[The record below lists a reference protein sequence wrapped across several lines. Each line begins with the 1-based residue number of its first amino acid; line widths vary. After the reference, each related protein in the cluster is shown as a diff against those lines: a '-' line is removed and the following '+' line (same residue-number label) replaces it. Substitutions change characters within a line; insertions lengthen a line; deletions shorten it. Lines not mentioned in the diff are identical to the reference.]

1 MLTQWVHKVHM
12 PTSSWSRVC
21 HPLLRQQSDDQYY
34 QNWVKSRLWYWITCK
49 HKSELTKLI
58 KRKTNNFTIL
68 TRKATWPNAAENDT
82 STWPPNLTAASCDLE
97 LWPPDPKVDRFMRLA
112 SALLVAICITLV
124 HSLSKYHVYNFV
136 TEQTKRQVDNITP
149 PASLQPVGGIKMVQK
164 KYKKLF
170 LLISYK
176 IEENACKFSW
186 CRWLNCSKIV
196 WN

>member
-1 MLTQWVHKVHM
+1 
-12 PTSSWSRVC
+12 
-21 HPLLRQQSDDQYY
+21 
-34 QNWVKSRLWYWITCK
+34 
-49 HKSELTKLI
+49 
-58 KRKTNNFTIL
+58 
-68 TRKATWPNAAENDT
+68 
-82 STWPPNLTAASCDLE
+82 
-97 LWPPDPKVDRFMRLA
+97 MRLA

-176 IEENACKFSW
+176 IEENACKFS
-186 CRWLNCSKIV
+186 
-196 WN
+196 